1 MVALSTKA
9 DTEKCKPLLATMCRQ
24 QLFTPRAKTFP
35 IFPQS
40 LGNVSGVRSRNLR
53 RTDMNLQ
60 QERRLLIRTE
70 MLNLL
75 QLSEAQLQQLIDT
88 RQVLPIRITR
98 EERFD
103 SKELNKLI
111 DSYKRT
117 AERRVA

>member
-1 MVALSTKA
+1 
-9 DTEKCKPLLATMCRQ
+9 
-24 QLFTPRAKTFP
+24 
-35 IFPQS
+35 
-40 LGNVSGVRSRNLR
+40 
-53 RTDMNLQ
+53 MNLQ